1 MKIVGSVSSHELI
14 RSVLRVLIA
23 ELSPF
28 NEEYD
33 ERRYSIFELRGI
45 LIRLFETGVEIRDLV
60 VNVGNV
66 RDELHI
72 EVCYTADGEPITLDI
87 FQRGRH
93 AEIRNEKPK
102 RGCGSR

>member
-1 MKIVGSVSSHELI
+1 MKSVRSMSSHELI

-60 VNVGNV
+60 VNVGNT

-72 EVCYTADGEPITLDI
+72 EVSYTADGVPFSLDI
-87 FQRGRH
+87 FQKGRS
-93 AEIRNEKPK
+93 ARVVRKSADTI
-102 RGCGSR
+102 